1 MANEYKWYSVVSP
14 KGTKSIN
21 AFTSEE
27 KDILINAGY
36 RLKEISIYLKTK

>member
-1 MANEYKWYSVVSP
+1 MAKEYKWYAVVSP

-27 KDILINAGY
+27 KEFLTNMGY
-36 RLKEISIYLKTK
+36 KLKEISITYTIK